1 MIGLLR
7 TLQRAVAPKPLEPS
21 FIRIGAEVFEVVFR
35 RHAQARRLV
44 LRLNA
49 DGTAVLVTV
58 PKGVSRARA
67 LEFTERSRPWI
78 EDRVRSRGGNVRL
91 LPGHRIPLRGIEHE
105 IRHVQKRRGTVE
117 ALSAEGVICVPGEPP
132 HVPRRLLDWLKAAAK
147 TDLTAASQHY
157 AEMMGV
163 SYRRIT
169 IRDQKTRWGSC
180 SASGDLSYSWRLI
193 LAPGYVLDYVAAHE
207 VAHLKHLDHSP
218 RFWRLVLTQWPV
230 MLWWGLLITT
240 LVVLALLPW
249 FVGLFVVGPVLGHAS
264 WHAYRAAVAP
274 VEQHTAG

>member
-21 FIRIGAEVFEVVFR
+21 FIRIGPEIFEVIFR

-44 LRLNA
+44 LRLNS

-67 LEFTERSRPWI
+67 LDFTERSRPWI
-78 EDRVRSRGGNVRL
+78 EERVRSRGGNARL
-91 LPGHRIPLRGIEHE
+91 LPGHLIPLRGIEHE
-105 IRHVQKRRGTVE
+105 IRHIPKRRGTVE
-117 ALSAEGVICVPGEPP
+117 ADTAEAVIYVPGELP
-132 HVPRRLLDWLKAAAK
+132 HVPRRLLDWLKASAK
-147 TDLTAASQHY
+147 ADLTAASQRY
-157 AEMMGV
+157 AQAMDV
-163 SYRRIT
+163 SFRRIT

-193 LAPGYVLDYVAAHE
+193 LAPPYVLDYVAAHE

-218 RFWRLVLTQWPV
+218 RFWRLVLTHCPNAARAKKWLKAHGHDV
-230 MLWWGLLITT
+230 HR
-240 LVVLALLPW
+240 VVA
-249 FVGLFVVGPVLGHAS
+249 
-264 WHAYRAAVAP
+264 
-274 VEQHTAG
+274 